1 MNYYDGML
9 IKPSNSFKTHLTFLT
24 EELSNFNR
32 LRKRLNN
39 PSSRIKPQ
47 TVRNEAIKLQPLSH
61 GKDYFTQLIH
71 ITQNELES
79 NRNTNKLVQRIRG
92 VEEVKNKPRHRYS
105 KSSMINSNI
114 RLYK

>member
-1 MNYYDGML
+1 MNYYDGL
-9 IKPSNSFKTHLTFLT
+9 LVKPSNSFKTHLTFMT

-32 LRKRLNN
+32 LRRRLNN
-39 PSSRIKPQ
+39 HSYRIKPQ

-71 ITQNELES
+71 ITQSELES
-79 NRNTNKLVQRIRG
+79 NRNTNKLVQRIKG
-92 VEEVKNKPRHRYS
+92 FEEMKNKPRHRYS
-105 KSSMINSNI
+105 KSSMINSKI

>member
-1 MNYYDGML
+1 M
-9 IKPSNSFKTHLTFLT
+9 
-24 EELSNFNR
+24 
-32 LRKRLNN
+32 
-39 PSSRIKPQ
+39 
-47 TVRNEAIKLQPLSH
+47 KLQPLSH